1 MCTAIFD
8 RSHGAFF
15 GRTLDLE
22 CSFGEEIKRL
32 SRGEAY
38 PFIHEGDMSCKYSI
52 IGMAISI
59 LSQPLFY
66 DAVNEKGLSVAA
78 LNFPDNASY
87 NVGKI
92 GKLNIAV
99 FELIPFILGQCSSV
113 EQALPLLKKINI
125 TCESFDSQLG
135 TSPLHWM
142 ICDSEKCIVAE
153 PMQEG
158 MKIHDDPIGVLTN
171 NPPFEYHMLNLV
183 NYMNLTP
190 GMPHNSFCDEL
201 KLTPFSNGMG
211 AVGLPGDM
219 SSASR
224 FVRAAFTKLNAAAGK
239 DETESVSQFFHIMQ
253 TVSQISGCVRLP
265 NGKYERTVY
274 TCCCNTDKG
283 IYYYNTYENSQI
295 FAVDMNKEHLDR
307 DSVISYP
314 LMTEARFNYQN

>member
-1 MCTAIFD
+1 MCTAISYKTTD
-8 RSHGAFF
+8 RYF

-22 CSFGEEIKRL
+22 HSY
-32 SRGEAY
+32 GEAVIITARNY
-38 PFIHEGDMSCKYSI
+38 PYHFRHTKKLSSQYAFIG
-52 IGMAISI
+52 IGTETNGY
-59 LSQPLFY
+59 PLYY